1 MKRPEMIQLGAARLT
16 PDQVQLI
23 EQLFSA
29 DFDCIPAQNIV
40 TLQEVQDLLTEDL
53 LERTEVSHQID
64 LICQL
69 IMIKRQFK
77 RMIAHE

>member
-1 MKRPEMIQLGAARLT
+1 MSTTETTQVGTARLT
-16 PDQVQLI
+16 HDQIKLI
-23 EQLFSA
+23 EQLFTA
-29 DFDCIPAQNIV
+29 EFDSIPEQNIV

-77 RMIAHE
+77 RMIKV